1 MYHYH
6 NQNSSRTYVRSSD
19 VTIIGLL
26 VVIAGLV
33 STVTDFSDDV
43 AGHTLVG
50 KDIFAL
56 FSAMLF
62 FLGDAL
68 LTLR

>member
-1 MYHYH
+1 MK
-6 NQNSSRTYVRSSD
+6 SSD
-19 VTIIGLL
+19 VTIIGLF

-33 STVTDFSDDV
+33 STVTAFSADV

-50 KDIFAL
+50 QDIFAL
-56 FSAMLF
+56 FGVMLL